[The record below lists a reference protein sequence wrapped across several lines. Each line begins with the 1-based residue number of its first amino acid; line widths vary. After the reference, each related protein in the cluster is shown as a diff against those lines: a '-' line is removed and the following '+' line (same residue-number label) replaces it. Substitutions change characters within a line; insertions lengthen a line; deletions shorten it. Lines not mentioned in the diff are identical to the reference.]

1 MAVFRISTNFSGVG
15 AQMSNKKSGPIE
27 RMLAAAMKVE
37 AHEVRA
43 TVLSF
48 LFVFTLMA
56 AYFIIRPVRDAMASD
71 WSRTETSFLW
81 SLTFL
86 SSIIAVVLYGFVISR
101 VRFSRVVPGV
111 YVFFAASFAV
121 FYFGIEFVADPILV
135 DKAFYVWLSVFSLF
149 HTSVFWSF
157 MSGLF
162 SKEQAPR
169 LFAVIASGASIG
181 AIVGPAIPT
190 FFAQDIGVM
199 NLMLISAVM
208 LLVPVPMIGAL
219 ERLKLGELGN
229 EHLKADL
236 RQAERLG
243 KNPFSGFMLFV
254 RNPYLLAIGTF
265 ILMYVTMSTFVYM
278 ELREFLAIYERPER
292 AEIQASI
299 DLAVNSLALL
309 TALFATSRLT
319 SRFGMATTLALI
331 PALMVGG
338 WLVVAM
344 IPVLGV
350 LIGLQIVRR
359 AGNYAVTRPGREML
373 FTVVDNET
381 RFKAKPVIDI
391 VVYRGG
397 DMVTAWLHTGLR
409 ETLNFGMGGVAL
421 AAAVVAGIW
430 AMAGVYLGR
439 AYNRAGAEDE

>member
-1 MAVFRISTNFSGVG
+1 
-15 AQMSNKKSGPIE
+15 MSNKKSGPIE

-86 SSIIAVVLYGFVISR
+86 FSIIAVVLYGFVISR

-219 ERLKLGELGN
+219 ERLKVGELGN

-409 ETLNFGMGGVAL
+409 ETLNFGLGGVAL

>member
-1 MAVFRISTNFSGVG
+1 
-15 AQMSNKKSGPIE
+15 MSNKKSGPIE

-86 SSIIAVVLYGFVISR
+86 FSIIAVVLYGFVISR

-121 FYFGIEFVADPILV
+121 FYFGTEFVADPILV

-219 ERLKLGELGN
+219 ERLKVGELGN

-409 ETLNFGMGGVAL
+409 ETLNFGLGGVAL
-421 AAAVVAGIW
+421 AAAVVAGI
-430 AMAGVYLGR
+430 LGNGR
-439 AYNRAGAEDE
+439 CLSRSGIQSGRC

>member
-1 MAVFRISTNFSGVG
+1 
-15 AQMSNKKSGPIE
+15 MSNKKSGPIE

-86 SSIIAVVLYGFVISR
+86 FSIIAVVLYGFVISR

-111 YVFFAASFAV
+111 YVFFAASFAA
-121 FYFGIEFVADPILV
+121 FYFGTEFVADPILV

-219 ERLKLGELGN
+219 ERLKVGELGN

-409 ETLNFGMGGVAL
+409 ETLNFGLGGVAL

>member
-1 MAVFRISTNFSGVG
+1 
-15 AQMSNKKSGPIE
+15 MSNKKSGPIE

-86 SSIIAVVLYGFVISR
+86 FSIIAVVLYGFVISR

-121 FYFGIEFVADPILV
+121 FYFGTEFVADPILV

-219 ERLKLGELGN
+219 ERLKVGELGN

-409 ETLNFGMGGVAL
+409 ETLNFGLGGVAL